1 MEMEV
6 IAAKIAVL
14 ENQQAEARAERVAIR
29 QDQKD
34 IKDAID
40 RMEGELT
47 RYRGFWG
54 GVVLIISAILTFLK
68 FYWESVANFVKG
80 TG

>member
-14 ENQQAEARAERVAIR
+14 ETQQDIAKAERGAIR
-29 QDQKD
+29 QDQHD
-34 IKDAID
+34 IKEAID
-40 RMEGELT
+40 RMESELT

-54 GVVLIISAILTFLK
+54 GVVLVVSAILTFLK
-68 FYWESVANFVKG
+68 FYWDSVLNFIKG

>member
-14 ENQQAEARAERVAIR
+14 ENKQETASAEREAIR
-29 QDQKD
+29 RETKE
-34 IKDAID
+34 IKDAIN
-40 RMEGELT
+40 RMEDELT

-54 GVVLIISAILTFLK
+54 GIVLVATAIFTFLK
-68 FYWESVANFVKG
+68 FYGTSLSNFVRG